1 MLYVT
6 RALVEVL
13 LELGANAEPEQV
25 TAGLA
30 VTNAGE
36 FEDDLD
42 LHADTPVLTHFYLP
56 ETGRSV
62 SSVFGMDL
70 STPPGQTQGRFV
82 SHPQGGLEIT
92 RRDDLHGVV
101 LVAIPPWEES
111 SLAAFTRD
119 GTRVDLEILDVE
131 PPEEEIA

>member
-13 LELGANAEPEQV
+13 LELAGNAEPEQV

-30 VTNAGE
+30 VTEAGE
-36 FEDDLD
+36 FDGDL
-42 LHADTPVLTHFYLP
+42 AIPSDTPVFTHFYLP
-56 ETGRSV
+56 DTGNSV
-62 SSVFGMDL
+62 TSVFGMDL

-82 SHPQGGLEIT
+82 SHPQGRLEVT
-92 RRDDLHGVV
+92 REDDLHGIV
-101 LVAIPPWEES
+101 LVAIPPWEET

-119 GTRVDLEILDVE
+119 GARVDLEILDAE